1 VLLQWRY
8 QPPSR
13 ASWATIAANVID
25 AYIVDNK
32 PSLFHVSIDWIRESF
47 KHNEWMNEEDFEVG
61 ENGKKKP
68 GVSPCPIYIYIYCPL
83 WIGFWLSC
91 HQFLQGVRFFGTNQA
106 MLRIKQNLP
115 AISRKR
121 GEAPIPRVG
130 KGLPGFGIER
140 AVLP

>member
-1 VLLQWRY
+1 MLLQWRY

-68 GVSPCPIYIYIYCPL
+68 GVSPCPIYIY
-83 WIGFWLSC
+83 FLS
-91 HQFLQGVRFFGTNQA
+91 FVD
-106 MLRIKQNLP
+106 
-115 AISRKR
+115 
-121 GEAPIPRVG
+121 RV
-130 KGLPGFGIER
+130 L
-140 AVLP
+140 AVLPPIFARCPIFRNQSSHVANQAEPASHIPEEG